1 MSEIK
6 KEKKTISQKLR
17 QKYRFV
23 LRDEEN
29 HEIVSSINLR
39 VISVI
44 FIIGSI
50 IAVFYFFGFI
60 SAFFDPVREV
70 FRTKE
75 EVEMEEVIQLRER
88 LKEMETIVEVQ
99 ANYNASI
106 QRLLTGGKMDEEDA
120 DSLMSSIE
128 NTQKIL
134 EETNKNSADS
144 EVKVKDLEKNNFTE
158 RTISQMYLLPPVI
171 GKVSS
176 TFDSKIKHLGL
187 DIVAP
192 KNSAIIAITDG
203 YVVYADWSLETGN
216 TIVIQHE
223 SNVISIY
230 KHNSMLLKKIG
241 DFVKAG
247 EAIAII
253 GNTGSLSSGPHL
265 HFELW
270 HQGKPL
276 DAANYIKF
284 D

>member
-6 KEKKTISQKLR
+6 KEKKSIGQKLR

-44 FIIGSI
+44 LIIGSI
-50 IAVFYFFGFI
+50 IAIFYFFGFL
-60 SAFFDPVREV
+60 SAFLEPVREV

-75 EVEMEEVIQLRER
+75 EVEMEEVIQLRDR

-106 QRLLTGGKMDEEDA
+106 QKLLTGGKMDGEEA
-120 DSLMSSIE
+120 DSLLSSIE
-128 NTQKIL
+128 NSQKIL
-134 EETNKNSADS
+134 EETEKKPSEELKNK
-144 EVKVKDLEKNNFTE
+144 ELEKSTIAE
-158 RTISQMYLLPPVI
+158 RTISQMYLLPPVT

-176 TFDSKIKHLGL
+176 AFDEEIKHLGL

-216 TIVIQHE
+216 TIVVQHE

-230 KHNSMLLKKIG
+230 KHNSMLLKRIG
-241 DFVKAG
+241 DYVKAG